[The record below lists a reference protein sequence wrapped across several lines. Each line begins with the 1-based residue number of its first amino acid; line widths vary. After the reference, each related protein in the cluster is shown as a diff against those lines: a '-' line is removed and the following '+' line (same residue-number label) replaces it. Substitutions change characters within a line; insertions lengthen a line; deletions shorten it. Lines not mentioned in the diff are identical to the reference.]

1 MRPELKQLERIDLF
15 LNGTMEKA
23 DKIIFE
29 QELTVNSELQAAL
42 ETQSLLITAVNRK
55 ALLAQ
60 IQTFA
65 PASQGNV
72 GGSSILS
79 KFKWHIILSSI
90 VIGSILTWFAL
101 KTDTDSSE
109 DKTLEN
115 AYTTTSSSESQLK
128 MTTETFNE
136 DQAINSEISTEKEAR
151 KTKVLVSKDKNIGG
165 LITWISPEVQQVEI
179 NPNKDEIIECKNGS
193 LILIPK
199 NAFVDTEGNP
209 IKENVTVEIVE
220 ALTYDKMLGY
230 NLSTMSNGKALQSD
244 GMIYIQ
250 PKLNGKTLQLA
261 DGKTMQIEIPTDKY
275 NPEMIAWRGVPDG
288 KGNLNWENP
297 QKIENYLIP
306 VELSSLDFIPKGF
319 REEVQATLPFKNHS
333 KSSRAME
340 DSLYFAVGSSNTNAT
355 KWELAVVNQ
364 NGNTTPIEINP
375 SEQIDSKKTKTL
387 FKFENLPNE
396 TFVILL
402 EQGDFTSEAIIEN
415 NRATLKHF
423 VGLAKITVSSGR
435 CNIVFESFEL
445 QTNTQYTL
453 DCINIECEELKTKK
467 FSGKANT
474 QLAQNSEA
482 PVCEAC
488 YINPSSIFAIHQ
500 NGFEN
505 TFIATRE
512 FSDRLQVL
520 HRIENAQT
528 YFDLYVTQLG
538 RNLHEI
544 DLQVSK
550 LLTGKEKEQ
559 FEAFAAEKLTNVKPS
574 GQNYDLLRKYYQN
587 TLQKQQQETS
597 YLQKEYATKSKA
609 ELTEIQKHLQKLSSD
624 YSKRRNSINTQG
636 LNTSGIANEDL
647 SSKSVSPRSARNL
660 RTRVNSQPSVGRQS
674 SYKIPWNGV
683 GWVNI
688 DTYLKE
694 LGKND
699 KVVSINAKS
708 SDPDV
713 KVYQSVNTLKT
724 IIPLN
729 RTNSGYEA
737 HFPESQSSLYDN
749 SFAVGISRKK
759 DGTFDFALSEYNPYG
774 ISEVAFNNWKNYSE
788 SELSQFLIK
797 LNPVGSQIF
806 ANIERESQQIQ
817 EALDRQKR
825 TEDLQKKKEAELAKL
840 EKQFEANK
848 AIIAKKQRELFEKQA
863 KERAFLQNL
872 ENSMNPCHEDF
883 GVSNVVTV
891 PRTEIV
897 EFPDVE
903 AEFMGGQSEMMR
915 WIISN
920 TQYPQGAIEQNI
932 AGKIYVSFIV
942 DSNGQP
948 SDPKIDNEDLE
959 LALLEL
965 EALRLVH
972 SMPKW
977 KPGEVNGFAVV
988 TRVRIPI
995 TFTLE

>member
-115 AYTTTSSSESQLK
+115 ASAMTSSSESQLK

-136 DQAINSEISTEKEAR
+136 DRAINSEISTENEGR

-165 LITWISPEVQQVEI
+165 LTTWISPEVQQVEI
-179 NPNKDEIIECKNGS
+179 NPNKDELIECKNGS

-199 NAFVDTEGNP
+199 NAFVDAEGNP

-250 PKLNGKTLQLA
+250 PKLNGKNLQLA
-261 DGKTMQIEIPTDKY
+261 EGKTMHIEIPTDKY
-275 NPEMIAWRGVPDG
+275 NPEMMAWRGVPDG

-333 KSSRAME
+333 KSSRTLE

-355 KWELAVVNQ
+355 KWESAVVNQ
-364 NGNTTPIEINP
+364 NGNTTPIEINS
-375 SEQIDSKKTKTL
+375 SEQIDAKKTKTL

-402 EQGDFTSEAIIEN
+402 EQGDFKSEAIIEN

-423 VGLAKITVSSGR
+423 VGQAKITVSSGR

-453 DCINIECEELKTKK
+453 DCINIECEELKAKK

-474 QLAQNSEA
+474 QLAQNSET

-500 NGFEN
+500 KSFEN

-609 ELTEIQKHLQKLSSD
+609 ELAEIQKHLQKLSSD
-624 YSKRRNSINTQG
+624 YSKRRNSINTQEFNPG
-636 LNTSGIANEDL
+636 GIANVDL

-660 RTRVNSQPSVGRQS
+660 RTRVNSRPSVGRQS

-825 TEDLQKKKEAELAKL
+825 AEDLQKKKEAELAKL

-848 AIIAKKQRELFEKQA
+848 AIITKKQKELLEKQA

-948 SDPKIDNEDLE
+948 SDPNSDNEDVK
-959 LALLEL
+959 LALLEA
-965 EALRLVH
+965 EAIRLVR